1 MVRPTSHPE
10 HGMSIRMITKPMANR
25 LKNAPSSAARLSG
38 KDIGNIDST
47 VSAPNTKPHR
57 FAKAKRDI
65 FSSLECLMP
74 ETSQFQRSAITGSA
88 SAKIAFAFDF
98 QENNRCILDYFSLPG
113 PAKARPGFAVV
124 CSPSLRTCTPL
135 TKTCFIPAAYCC
147 GLSNVAR
154 SAIVA
159 GSKTT
164 TSANIPS

>member
-38 KDIGNIDST
+38 KDIGSIDST
-47 VSAPNTKPHR
+47 VSAPNAKPHK

-74 ETSQFQRSAITGSA
+74 ETSQFQRNAIRDSA

-98 QENNRCILDYFSLPG
+98 QEQ
-113 PAKARPGFAVV
+113 
-124 CSPSLRTCTPL
+124 
-135 TKTCFIPAAYCC
+135 
-147 GLSNVAR
+147 
-154 SAIVA
+154 
-159 GSKTT
+159 
-164 TSANIPS
+164 